1 MVKSHDKRMEA
12 TAEKLRAALD
22 RLIQGDGKRSIVPAS
37 RLTVAALARE
47 AGVGRNAIYSNH
59 RAILDDLNQALQ
71 RQSRP
76 DRGHRV
82 EDRISDQRSM
92 MDEMQAQIRQ
102 LVTENA
108 GLMRRA
114 IEAERRADRAE
125 RRSAL
130 LTKEVDT
137 LRRPTLLRPPDE

>member
-1 MVKSHDKRMEA
+1 MAKASNKRMEA
-12 TAEKLRAALD
+12 TTEKLRAALD
-22 RLIQGDGKRSIVPAS
+22 RLIQEDGQRSTVPAS

-47 AGVGRNAIYSNH
+47 AGICRNAIYSNH
-59 RAILDDLNQALQ
+59 RDILDDLAKARR
-71 RQSRP
+71 RQSQPSRT
-76 DRGHRV
+76 GLV
-82 EDRISDQRSM
+82 EDRISEQRGM
-92 MDEMQAQIRQ
+92 IEEMQVQIRQ
-102 LVTENA
+102 LATENA

-114 IEAERRADRAE
+114 VEAERRADRAE

>member
-1 MVKSHDKRMEA
+1 MAKAHDKRMEA

-22 RLIQGDGKRSIVPAS
+22 RLIQGNGQRFIVPAS

-47 AGVGRNAIYSNH
+47 AGIGRNAIYSNH
-59 RAILDDLNQALQ
+59 RDILDDLNQARQ
-71 RQSRP
+71 RQSQP
-76 DRGHRV
+76 DRGRRV
-82 EDRISDQRSM
+82 EDRISEQRSM
-92 MDEMQAQIRQ
+92 MDEMQVQIRQ

-137 LRRPTLLRPPDE
+137 LRRPTLLRSPDE

>member
-1 MVKSHDKRMEA
+1 MANAHDKRMEA
-12 TAEKLRAALD
+12 TAGKLRAALD
-22 RLIQGDGKRSIVPAS
+22 RLLQEGGQRSMVAAS

-47 AGVGRNAIYSNH
+47 AGVGLNAIYSNH
-59 RAILDDLNQALQ
+59 RDILDGLNQACR
-71 RQSRP
+71 RQNQTDQGR
-76 DRGHRV
+76 RV
-82 EDRISDQRSM
+82 EDRISEQRSM

-102 LVTENA
+102 LATENA

-114 IEAERRADRAE
+114 IEAERCADRAE
-125 RRSAL
+125 RRSVL